1 MLEQFREVVLV
12 NFEFET
18 ITDHPNPVCV
28 VVYEVHSGR
37 TTRLMREQFGPV
49 PPYGTGPDS
58 LFIAFFAS
66 AEVSC
71 HRVVGWPTPSRI
83 LDLFTEFRDRFNGV
97 GTVGG
102 NGLLGAL
109 AQFGFD
115 GLDAAAKDEIR
126 KAIGD
131 GTWRQKYTSKEVLD
145 YCETDVTAL
154 KRLLPAMLPGID
166 IPHALL
172 RGRYMAAVSAMERN
186 GVPIDVEMLAKFRQH
201 WTAIQDDLI
210 TAIDGQYGVYEG
222 RTFKLDRFARWL
234 AENNIPWPRLE
245 SGRLDLDDKTFRQ
258 MAKAYPIVSPLR
270 ELRSSLSDLR
280 LEALNVG
287 TDGRNRAM
295 LSPFRARTGRNQPS
309 NTEYIFGPSV
319 WIRGLIKPAAGYGLA
334 YIDWSAQEIGIAA
347 KLSGDEAMMAA
358 YRTGDPHLAFAKQA
372 GAVPADATK
381 ESHEDIRDLY
391 KQCNLGV
398 NYGMGVGGL
407 AARIDQPNHVAR
419 ELLLKHRTTY
429 RRFWKWSDAAV
440 DHAMLHG
447 VIWTVFGW
455 HLRTGPETNPRMLRN
470 FLMQANGNE
479 MLRLACCLTAER
491 GIEVCAP
498 VHDAVLIC
506 APLEWLEQDI
516 ATTRAA
522 MAEASRAVLDG
533 FELGTEAKAVRY
545 PDRYMDKR
553 GKEMWQTVCA
563 LVEKKCGEKVAV

>member
-12 NFEFET
+12 DFEFET
-18 ITDHPNPVCV
+18 ITDHPDPVCLV
-28 VVYEVHSGR
+28 MHEVHSGR

-49 PPYGTGPDS
+49 PPYGTGPDT
-58 LFIAFFAS
+58 LFIAYFAS
-66 AEVSC
+66 AEIDC
-71 HRVVGWPTPSRI
+71 HRALGWPIPTRI

-97 GTVGG
+97 RTVGG

-115 GLDAAAKDEIR
+115 GLDADAKDEIR
-126 KAIGD
+126 KAIGE
-131 GTWRQKYTSKEVLD
+131 GTWREKYTPKEVLD

-172 RGRYMAAVSAMERN
+172 RGRYMAAVSAMQTN
-186 GVPIDVEMLAKFRQH
+186 GVPVDVEMLAKFRQH

-210 TAIDGQYGVYEG
+210 AAIDGNYGVYEG
-222 RTFKLDRFARWL
+222 RTFKMDRFARWL

-258 MAKAYPIVSPLR
+258 MAKAHPAVAPLR
-270 ELRSSLSDLR
+270 ELRSSLAELR
-280 LEALNVG
+280 LEDLNVG

-309 NTEYIFGPSV
+309 NTAYIFGPSV
-319 WIRGLIKPAAGYGLA
+319 WIRGLIKPPPGCGLA

-358 YRTGDPHLAFAKQA
+358 YHTGDPHLAFAKQA
-372 GAVPADATK
+372 GAAPPDATK
-381 ESHEDIRDLY
+381 ESHESVRDLF

-398 NYGMGVGGL
+398 NYGMGTEGL
-407 AARIDQPNHVAR
+407 AARLDQPVHVAR

-429 RRFWKWSDAAV
+429 RTFWKWSDAAV

-455 HLRTGPETNPRMLRN
+455 HLRTGPDTNPRMLRN

-479 MLRLACCLTAER
+479 MLRLACCLATER

-498 VHDAVLIC
+498 VHDAILIC
-506 APLEWLEQDI
+506 APLDRLDQDI
-516 ATTRAA
+516 AAMRAA

-533 FELGTEAKAVRY
+533 FELGTDVKIVRY

-553 GKEMWQTVCA
+553 GIKMWQTVCG
-563 LVEKKCGEKVAV
+563 LVEKKCGEKEAA